1 LNVLIEETTMILNTW
16 RPIEH
21 RTYHILMHYIHCSAS
36 LCTGKA
42 RPTTRRRETEEAKR
56 KEEI

>member
-1 LNVLIEETTMILNTW
+1 MQFT
-16 RPIEH
+16 
-21 RTYHILMHYIHCSAS
+21 HCSAS

-56 KEEI
+56 KEKRNKYGNEENEISSPQQEQHFTVYDLVK